1 MVNTWIAEIS
11 PLYQEERWQEELER
25 LPLWR
30 KEKALRLS
38 DPQAKA
44 QSVAVWR
51 LWQEVQKKE
60 GLGEGA
66 VFNLS
71 HSGDY
76 VLCAFSD
83 RQQEEVGCDIE
94 VVKAYLPGVAKRFF
108 TEEECRRLEEEEKS
122 RQDQLFFRYWVLKE
136 SFMKATRLGTRL
148 DTRSFEIGWE
158 QGLPKLAKKPEPF
171 SREYTYREFF
181 VDSPKIK
188 AAVCS
193 TDGEIKDKIEI
204 YVF

>member
-1 MVNTWIAEIS
+1 MVKTWMAEIS
-11 PLYQEERWQEELER
+11 PLYQEERWKAEMER
-25 LPLWR
+25 LPRWR
-30 KEKALRLS
+30 KEKAARLS
-38 DPQAKA
+38 APEAKA

-60 GLGEGA
+60 GLGKEV

-71 HSGDY
+71 HSGNY

-83 RQQEEVGCDIE
+83 RPGEEVGCDIE
-94 VVKAYLPGVAKRFF
+94 VVKTYLPRIAKRFF
-108 TEEECRRLEEEEKS
+108 TDAEYQRLEEADKGEQS
-122 RQDQLFFRYWVLKE
+122 DLFFRHWVLKE

-148 DTRSFEIGWE
+148 DTRSFEIEWE
-158 QGLPKLAKKPEPF
+158 KGMPKLAKKPEQF
-171 SREYTYREFF
+171 SREYAYREFF
-181 VDSPKIK
+181 LDHTEVR

-193 TDGEIKDKIEI
+193 TDKEIRDKIEI